1 MKEKIKQKLELFGFN
16 YSEAPESVTV
26 YLDYSLRILIRF
38 YNNKLVLEDKLTGW
52 NFITGMIELSVKQ
65 SLLFNWV
72 GMLFVTLLVWLADRQ
87 GIGFNF
93 MPFFLFAIFWLLF
106 WTGYYVIKSEMTKRE
121 IRSWV

>member
-1 MKEKIKQKLELFGFN
+1 MKEKIKQKLEQFGFN
-16 YSEAPESVTV
+16 YSESPESVTV

-38 YNNKLVLEDKLTGW
+38 YDNKLVLEDKLTGW

-87 GIGFNF
+87 AIGFNF